1 MPNRAVESPSLR
13 ASLPREQERRH
24 PEGEYSYGDQA
35 MAHPQGLLL
44 GGWCLGRTL
53 LLAEAS
59 GTLTL
64 TVAALPVLLLL
75 PWRSGYPCSPLLS

>member
-1 MPNRAVESPSLR
+1 MALGRG
-13 ASLPREQERRH
+13 LPGQTLM
-24 PEGEYSYGDQA
+24 GDGA

-59 GTLTL
+59 GTLTP

-75 PWRSGYPCSPLLS
+75 PQQGSWQSGCPCSRRPS